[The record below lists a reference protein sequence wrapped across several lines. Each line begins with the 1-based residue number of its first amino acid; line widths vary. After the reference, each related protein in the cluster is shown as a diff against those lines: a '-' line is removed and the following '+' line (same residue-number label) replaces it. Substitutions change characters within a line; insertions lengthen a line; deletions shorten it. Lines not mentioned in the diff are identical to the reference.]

1 MNIAEL
7 QAKTDSELQALAK
20 EYDVS
25 APSDLNKQDLIMQ
38 LLRADTEKEGLIFAQ
53 GILEI
58 LPDGYGFLRVNN
70 YSPGPDDVYVSPS
83 QIRRF
88 SLRTG
93 DLVLGQVRKPK
104 EGERYYALLRVKA
117 VNFRDPEEALKRPHF
132 DQLTPVY
139 PDTRLRLEVKGQK
152 DVATRL
158 IDIIAPLGKGQRGL
172 IVAPP
177 KAGKT
182 TVLKKLANSI
192 STNHPEVV
200 LMVLLIDERPE
211 EVTDMQRSVQGEVI
225 SSTFDMP
232 PENHVRV
239 AEIVLERA
247 KRLVEHGMDVV
258 ILLDSITRLARAQ
271 NLIVPPSGRTLSGG
285 VDPAALHKPKR
296 FFGAARNLE
305 NSGSLTILATALIE
319 TGSRMDEVIYE
330 EFKGTGNCELH
341 LDRSLAERRIFPAID
356 LFKSGTRKEELLLS
370 ERELEMMWV
379 LRRAMANLGTA
390 DTMDLLI
397 ERITNTKSNEEFM
410 EMILASPFAEN
421 VRG

>member
-7 QAKTDSELQALAK
+7 QAKSDSELQALAK

-25 APSDLNKQDLIMQ
+25 APSDLNKQDLIME

-93 DLVLGQVRKPK
+93 DLVFGQVRKPK

-258 ILLDSITRLARAQ
+258 ILLDSITRLARAH